1 MSTLRDLVGDCV
13 DREGR
18 AIGAP
23 EAGEQ
28 VYTYERLAT
37 TTYSLA
43 AALAD
48 RGVDEDSLVALAP
61 AEAPET
67 IVGLLATTILGAR
80 ARFSG
85 PARAPVDALIGPV
98 DLVGRYEIP
107 DDAARIGFG
116 SRPDLP
122 AIEHFG
128 RLVWKAADTPPEAP
142 VLPTTR
148 ALSDGEYVYSH
159 RALLRAGHAVI
170 DARDLTPEM
179 TVVVRAALTDP
190 RTVAAGIVA
199 PLMAGSTVRF
209 PVDNRSHGD
218 LAITDDDAP
227 ERRLLLTFDVPLGN
241 Q

>member
-1 MSTLRDLVGDCV
+1 MSTLRDLVEDCA
-13 DREGR
+13 DREGV

-43 AALAD
+43 AALAE
-48 RGVDEDSLVALAP
+48 RGVDEDSLVALTP

-67 IVGLLATTILGAR
+67 VVGLLATTILGAR

-98 DLVGRYEIP
+98 DAVGKYEIP
-107 DDAARIGFG
+107 EGAARIGFG
-116 SRPDLP
+116 SRPDSA
-122 AIEHFG
+122 AISHFG
-128 RLVWKAADTPPEAP
+128 KLVWKAADTPPDAP

-159 RALLRAGHAVI
+159 RALLRAGQAVI
-170 DARDLTPEM
+170 EARDLTPDM
-179 TVVVRAALTDP
+179 TVVVRSALTDP
-190 RTVAAGIVA
+190 RTVAAGLIA
-199 PLMAGSTVRF
+199 PLMAGSTIRF
-209 PVDNRSHGD
+209 PIDGRSHGD
-218 LAITDDDAP
+218 LAITEDDAP
-227 ERRLLLTFDVPLGN
+227 ERRLLLVFDVPLGD
-241 Q
+241 